1 VPVEIP
7 AGPLVVAVS
16 GDAAAA
22 PIEET
27 GDAAMHEPQEVL
39 VARDWDWL
47 STEASAHAYSVS
59 LGNGDWNRAKVDALL
74 SASDAGLGVTP
85 AWFSDVNRRAEDMS
99 RWYAHAFRA
108 SNATPEEKI
117 SVVLA
122 AAESALR
129 LAKRLDAVGLG
140 SMPKTWRT
148 DPSLAITFED
158 VAMGPARRWRDEG
171 LALVQLC
178 IEAAFD
184 ANVHDAST
192 KRCLALRKAEGTA
205 VIRRAFARSD
215 AGAQG
220 CRCAPGDPL
229 CSEPATWC
237 SRR

>member
-1 VPVEIP
+1 
-7 AGPLVVAVS
+7 
-16 GDAAAA
+16 
-22 PIEET
+22 
-27 GDAAMHEPQEVL
+27 
-39 VARDWDWL
+39 
-47 STEASAHAYSVS
+47 
-59 LGNGDWNRAKVDALL
+59 
-74 SASDAGLGVTP
+74 VTP